1 MKKIALLMAVA
12 AASLAQPKAGAV
24 PRPCWEED
32 SAWRSAKGNNKPKPK
47 GKGKGKGKRGKGKR

>member
-1 MKKIALLMAVA
+1 MKRLGLMMAIAA

-32 SAWRSAKGNNKPKPK
+32 SAWRSSAKGNKPKPK
-47 GKGKGKGKRGKGKR
+47 KGKGKKGKGKK

>member
-32 SAWRSAKGNNKPKPK
+32 SAWRSAKGNKP
-47 GKGKGKGKRGKGKR
+47 KGKGKGKRGKGKR

>member
-1 MKKIALLMAVA
+1 MKKLALLAIAA

-32 SAWRSAKGNNKPKPK
+32 SAWRSAKGNKPKYK
-47 GKGKGKGKRGKGKR
+47 GKGKGKKGKGKR

>member
-1 MKKIALLMAVA
+1 MKTVALLAI

-32 SAWRSAKGNNKPKPK
+32 SAWRSAKGNKPKPK
-47 GKGKGKGKRGKGKR
+47 KGKGKKGKGKK